1 MAFKTF
7 APGVLTSSDV
17 NTFLMRQ
24 SVIVCTTV
32 TRPASPNEGMTIY
45 ETDTDEIRT
54 YNGSVWKITGPAPWK
69 SFTPV
74 IAGLGSPTIGN
85 GTISGQYSRVGDTIH
100 AYIKLVVGST
110 TTFSTTSTVF
120 QVPAAIIPASGERH
134 LGNVSFFDSSTSV
147 YVPGACETNSAAS
160 GVALQWFITNAVGT
174 AERWAQLTTTVQ
186 PFSITTSDEIHLSIT
201 YRTDAA

>member
-24 SVIVCTTV
+24 AVIVCTSS

-45 ETDTDEIRT
+45 ETDTDQIRT
-54 YNGSVWKITGPAPWK
+54 YNGSAWKVTGAAPWT

-74 IAGLGSPTIGN
+74 IAGLGAPTVGN
-85 GTISGQYSRVGDTIH
+85 GTITGEYCRVGDTVH
-100 AYIKLVVGST
+100 VYIRLVVGST

-120 QVPAAIIPASGERH
+120 QVPSAVVPAPGSRH
-134 LGNVSFFDSSTSV
+134 LGNVSYFDQSTSV
-147 YVPGACETNSAAS
+147 YVPGACETNSGAT
-160 GVALQWFITNAVGT
+160 GIALQWFITNAVGT

-186 PFSITTSDEIHLSIT
+186 PFAFTNLDEIILSIT